1 MLISSTTGNE
11 NWEHASA
18 KCQLFFTPTTDFPGK
33 EVPMWRMSKGDNPS
47 VPVEQMANTR
57 TAAAPG
63 LIDAFGFWNT
73 AAYDI
78 PEGVLLK
85 LFAQRKNTSI
95 GAGGH
100 LLGSMFL
107 RAREDA
113 PLIRVS
119 VGLIGDSRAAFTA
132 VHTEGRFDVILLAG
146 AENMGAV
153 VSSFRN
159 QHDPDVR
166 AAMFT
171 VSELAGGSSAPVHES
186 VEIENS
192 DGQRVIVREIRPRR
206 AIDLG

>member
-18 KCQLFFTPTTDFPGK
+18 KCQLFFTPTAAFAGK
-33 EVPMWRMSKGDNPS
+33 EVPIWRLSKGDNPS
-47 VPVEQMANTR
+47 VPVAQASTMR

-73 AAYDI
+73 STYAI

-107 RAREDA
+107 RARNDA

-132 VHTEGRFDVILLAG
+132 VHTEGRFDVMSLAEAEARG
-146 AENMGAV
+146 AI

-166 AAMFT
+166 ATMFT
-171 VSELAGGSSAPVHES
+171 VSELAGGVSAPVHES
-186 VEIENS
+186 MEIENS
-192 DGQRVIVREIRPRR
+192 DGQRVVVREIRPRR